1 MSWLLR
7 SSLLM
12 TWVMSTVL
20 AASRALAS
28 SSSCLRMTGL
38 GLERR
43 WRRIN
48 GRPELE
54 GRTRLWLVESHTA
67 RPAVPPWHLLGDGA
81 AGPESG
87 LVPSFSSRAPRGRPQ
102 RRVGPEL
109 HLPLW
114 RMDQSEEQPPSDSRL
129 GAWNT
134 ACRGDDI
141 PPTMFRNQCVNL
153 TSHGLSLKEGG
164 KESLILEDQWF
175 LPWWGAGGEEGAFV
189 FKNPRLWE
197 GGEEPGCP
205 RGPRLD
211 QQRTR
216 GEAWRGLVGWW
227 YFVHAPRESEPLQK
241 SNMGSWDPSLSP
253 MALGT
258 RTKLQASDRCRQWRA
273 AEPPPCLANK
283 HFSGN
288 GRLQT

>member
-109 HLPLW
+109 YLPLW

-175 LPWWGAGGEEGAFV
+175 LPWGGGRRERLFSKTQGSGKEGKSPAIQGGQARPAENAGGGLERVG
-189 FKNPRLWE
+189 
-197 GGEEPGCP
+197 
-205 RGPRLD
+205 
-211 QQRTR
+211 
-216 GEAWRGLVGWW
+216 GLV
-227 YFVHAPRESEPLQK
+227 VLCAC
-241 SNMGSWDPSLSP
+241 
-253 MALGT
+253 T
-258 RTKLQASDRCRQWRA
+258 T
-273 AEPPPCLANK
+273 
-283 HFSGN
+283 
-288 GRLQT
+288 